1 MPFLGDMM
9 WWPKVTRDPKKG
21 DRPRTSRVWRQRTT
35 AWATFGD
42 IIIVSPIGD
51 WLSKCLALLLLYCT
65 CFFIRFHT
73 CWGTPSTKDYRWLR
87 LESWDFL
94 GLWLKGVWLKQL
106 IGTRSVMDYR
116 KTDFERWFIVC
127 WPRKI
132 VFGKLLYVVDIIKC

>member
-51 WLSKCLALLLLYCT
+51 WLSKCLLYCT

-73 CWGTPSTKDYRWLR
+73 CWGTPSTMDYRWLR

-116 KTDFERWFIVC
+116 KTDFGDLSFIDQGKWFWQTIV
-127 WPRKI
+127 
-132 VFGKLLYVVDIIKC
+132 LYVIDIIKC